1 MKEDRTS
8 ADSTDSTSPDDAGRR
23 RVRSATTRDD
33 GMRTRVDVETMRA
46 TRNGAARVAAR
57 EARSAHRGGDDDE
70 DDDEDDDAVVSAFVA
85 KEAMDAHA
93 ERIRGALARVRGYDR
108 GRRGGGVAYDPRDRP
123 TCVITDVKSALRAL
137 VPGEALYAPRRAVER
152 FTVGAANGETR
163 ARQLVAYAR
172 SIDRGLGLEGWDET
186 RGEDPATAFRDGAAS
201 VVAGGGA
208 PARMDTGL
216 VVFTGDASHFTVAQD
231 LDVLGVVGVPGAY
244 QRGRSAIYGGVGT
257 LCQWMFRNQNG
268 HQTRRA
274 NAEDDAFT
282 RTCGADDPDVVEF
295 RAISLVWCGFPA
307 DFNFRESTNRADAH
321 RDDEPIATRLTP
333 SAWLDTDVC
342 SGLDVYSLGVETI
355 SESRIR
361 DARKLMSRII
371 EALRARDAGG
381 NRDDDGDGDDAWRG
395 LSWDEI
401 EETLPRGAR
410 HPTKFSFWIMHF
422 VPCLALDDDFRWL
435 LLSTD
440 DTVSRLSLILERI
453 KLEKFFWRG
462 AHVPVVHECG
472 HVLTETRMARPLA
485 SHAFGS
491 CGRSRAH
498 DDEGGEKF
506 PSSVITRVLF
516 NPNGFY
522 SRYCVFASDPP
533 KSTDVEE
540 PLRDVWA
547 RYEDFLGRSS
557 LDYTTDVYV
566 ENDVSH
572 GDYSWFKGYKWC
584 PVTCPR
590 CECSCGFRFSRDDN
604 PVASPSPLREW
615 PRRHAPRSL
624 DKVAFYVFFYIAP
637 YWGAATGAGMTDVMV
652 THFLHGDTAS
662 NIIFDEC
669 DGDFAEQL
677 RIQYFHPCVDYGS
690 DDDDGD
696 DDGDDDSDEVDE
708 SDDGD
713 DDDGDDDDGDDDG
726 DENTRSDSDSVE
738 FDD

>member
-1 MKEDRTS
+1 MKESGRP
-8 ADSTDSTSPDDAGRR
+8 ASTDDRR
-23 RVRSATTRDD
+23 RDPSDGDEDDDDDDD

-57 EARSAHRGGDDDE
+57 EARLAHRG

-93 ERIRGALARVRGYDR
+93 ERIRGALARARGYDR

-137 VPGEALYAPRRAVER
+137 VPGEAFYAPRRAVER

-186 RGEDPATAFRDGAAS
+186 SGEDPATAFRDGAAS
-201 VVAGGGA
+201 VVDGGGA

-231 LDVLGVVGVPGAY
+231 LEVLGAAGEPGAY
-244 QRGRSAIYGGVGT
+244 QRGRAAVYGGVGT

-268 HQTRRA
+268 HPTRRA

-295 RAISLVWCGFPA
+295 RAVSLVWCGFPA

-321 RDDEPIATRLTP
+321 RSNEPTRLTP
-333 SAWLDTDVC
+333 PAWLDTDVC

-361 DARKLMSRII
+361 DARKLMSKIM
-371 EALRARDAGG
+371 EALRLRDADG
-381 NRDDDGDGDDAWRG
+381 NRDGDDGDDDAWRG

-422 VPCLALDDDFRWL
+422 VPCCALDDNFRWL

-440 DTVSRLSLILERI
+440 DTVLRLSLILERI

-491 CGRSRAH
+491 YGRSRAH
-498 DDEGGEKF
+498 EDEGGEKF

-516 NPNGFY
+516 NPTGFY

-540 PLRDVWA
+540 SLRDVWA

-557 LDYTTDVYV
+557 LDYTTNVYV
-566 ENDVSH
+566 ENDVSY

-604 PVASPSPLREW
+604 PLSGASRSPLREW

-624 DKVAFYVFFYIAP
+624 DRVAFYVFFYIAP
-637 YWGAATGAGMTDVMV
+637 YWGAATGEGMTDAIVP
-652 THFLHGDTAS
+652 HFLHGDTEG

-669 DGDFAEQL
+669 DGDFAEKL
-677 RIQYFHPCVDYGS
+677 RIRWFHPCVNFES
-690 DDDDGD
+690 DDDDDDDDEDDESDDSDDRHDDGDGD
-696 DDGDDDSDEVDE
+696 DDGDA
-708 SDDGD
+708 
-713 DDDGDDDDGDDDG
+713 
-726 DENTRSDSDSVE
+726 NTRSDSDSVE